1 MDFQMVIRGGMVTTA
16 DASAKADLG
25 ISDGKIIA
33 VGIGLPRGIEE
44 IDATGLLVMPG
55 MIDVHTH
62 FDHMVDLVNARN
74 ADDYESGS
82 RAAAAG
88 GITTVVN
95 FAFQTKGHSL
105 REAVEY
111 EMSRAEGN
119 SIIDYGIHQCV
130 TDPTV
135 NGVFD
140 EIPKLADEGFA
151 SVKCFTTTNVYQL
164 PDRDVLRLLE
174 VARDNGLL
182 VNCHAEDEALIQHL
196 TQGFLRRG
204 LTSVEYL
211 PQARPT
217 IAEGLA
223 TYRAATYARY
233 LKTPIYFVHL
243 SSADALRAV
252 RRVRDEG
259 GEIYVETRPVY
270 LFLDESRYKL
280 PDRQGNLYVCLPP
293 LRPQEDQAVLWDGLR
308 NGEIQTYATDHAP
321 WKSEQKLDPARAD
334 FTKLPAGVSN
344 VQTSIGMLYS
354 EGVSQRRISASQLV
368 AVGSTNPAK
377 LFGMWPNKGTLAPGF
392 DADVVLIDPALRV
405 EVQARDMYSASDYD
419 PYEGYNALGWPVLT
433 MLRGQVIARDGRVT
447 GKKGNGRFLKRS
459 RFQPL

>member
-1 MDFQMVIRGGMVTTA
+1 MEFQTVIRGGTVTTA
-16 DASAKADLG
+16 DSSAKADIG
-25 ISDGKIIA
+25 ISNGKIVAIG
-33 VGIGLPRGIEE
+33 VGLPKGAEE

-74 ADDYESGS
+74 ADDYETGS

-88 GITTVVN
+88 GITTIVN

-105 REAVEY
+105 REAIEY
-111 EMSRAEGN
+111 ELSRAEGN

-135 NGVFD
+135 KGVFD

-151 SVKCFTTTNVYQL
+151 SVKCFTTTSVYQL

-174 VARDNGLL
+174 VARDNGLM

-196 TQGFLRRG
+196 TEGFLRRG
-204 LTSVEYL
+204 MTSVEYL

-223 TYRAATYARY
+223 TYRFATYARY

-252 RRVRDEG
+252 RRVRNEG

-293 LRPQEDQAVLWDGLR
+293 LRPKEDQQILWDGLR

-321 WKSEQKLDPARAD
+321 WQSGQKLDPARSD

-354 EGVSQRRISASQLV
+354 EGVAKGRMSASQLV
-368 AVGSTNPAK
+368 AVASTNPAK
-377 LFGMWPNKGTLAPGF
+377 LFGMWPNKGTLAPGS
-392 DADVVLIDPALRV
+392 DADVVLIDPSLKV
-405 EVQARDMYSASDYD
+405 EVLARNMHSSSDYD
-419 PYEGYNALGWPVLT
+419 PYEGYNAVGWPVLT
-433 MLRGQVIARDGRVT
+433 MLRGQVIARGGKVT
-447 GKKGNGRFLKRS
+447 ATKGTGQFLKRS